1 MQLKKFFATLSDK
14 HRALQLGNA
23 NTNPLTSAFP
33 HKRVVHAGLN

>member
-33 HKRVVHAGLN
+33 DRKSVV